1 MFLSGAALCRH
12 HGQTL
17 PEEFWCRLERMCEFV
32 MAYTKPNGLAPQVGD
47 GDNGRLH
54 CLSHYGDDPR
64 DHRHILGLAGFLFE
78 RQDMSARSGRARIEA
93 VWFGDKRPTSA
104 QQSNSSTE
112 ISGAWGWQAFP
123 HGGFY
128 ILRHAQD
135 YLLFNCSPVGTR
147 GLGTHKHN
155 DLLSIEL
162 QVGGEDIIVDAGS
175 FLYTSDLDAYNLS
188 RSTSMHSTVMVDGIE
203 QNRLLS
209 DKLFSLH
216 PDAKPRVEE
225 SLTAGKAPLLIAQHD
240 GYLRLKDPVVH
251 CRALSFD
258 ESSRTLSV
266 EDSFIAPEREARVHE
281 LTWNFIFGASCTV
294 LPSGHGW
301 TIRAEQR
308 CVLLSW
314 PLSDAQNATKL
325 PMSSELKEVETYPGY
340 GLKQRTSALIWKWQ
354 GFIPLHVKY
363 SLMVQ

>member
-1 MFLSGAALCRH
+1 
-12 HGQTL
+12 
-17 PEEFWCRLERMCEFV
+17 
-32 MAYTKPNGLAPQVGD
+32 
-47 GDNGRLH
+47 
-54 CLSHYGDDPR
+54 
-64 DHRHILGLAGFLFE
+64 
-78 RQDMSARSGRARIEA
+78 MSAISGPAWVEA
-93 VWFGDKRPTSA
+93 VWFGSLDPPA
-104 QQSNSSTE
+104 ADNSSD
-112 ISGAWGWQAFP
+112 SSFLMSPHARWRAFP
-123 HGGFY
+123 QGGFY

-135 YLLFNCSPVGTR
+135 YVLFNCSPVGTR

-162 QVGGEDIIVDAGS
+162 QVGGEDIIADAGS
-175 FLYTSDLDAYNLS
+175 FLYTADLDAYNLS

-209 DKLFSLH
+209 DKPFLLH

-225 SLTAGKAPLLIAQHD
+225 SLTAGKAPLLVAQHD

-266 EDSFIAPEREARVHE
+266 EDSFIAPQREAQIHQ
-281 LTWNFIFGASCTV
+281 LTWNFIFAPSCTV

-301 TIRAEQR
+301 TIRTAQR

-314 PLSDAQNATKL
+314 PLSDAENTTKL
-325 PMSSELKEVETYPGY
+325 PVSSELKEVETYPGY
-340 GLKQRTSALIWKWQ
+340 GLKQRTSALVWKMAGIDTTACQ
-354 GFIPLHVKY
+354 IQSY
-363 SLMVQ
+363 SAVTDSRSQPTLLW